1 MPGGVLVRQAGAD
14 RLTNARVPH
23 LGLLI
28 SCKEA
33 SRLLS
38 QMQDGGVPLGPQLG
52 VRLHLLFCDACTRFA
67 TQLRFLRAVMRRYS
81 RREE

>member
-1 MPGGVLVRQAGAD
+1 M
-14 RLTNARVPH
+14 
-23 LGLLI
+23 GLLI

-38 QMQDGGVPLGPQLG
+38 QMQDGGVPLGRQLA

-67 TQLRFLRAVMRRYS
+67 AQLRLLRAVMQRYS
-81 RREE
+81 RQEE